1 MEIKPFKAFRFDWDV
16 VGNVGNCI
24 APPYDV
30 ISAAE
35 QQRLYEKSKYN
46 IVRIIKGKTAAPR
59 DFAWGFLLVYSPKS

>member
-1 MEIKPFKAFRFDWDV
+1 MEVKPFKAFRFDRDV

-46 IVRIIKGKTAAPR
+46 IVRIIKGKTAAPEILLG
-59 DFAWGFLLVYSPKS
+59 GFC